1 MNSIKLKGFAALFLL
16 LTVGSLQAQARGSD
30 GETLQSEDLKSP
42 VQSGSKTTYFDLLRQ
57 LFPDLQTDAT
67 AHRTI
72 PFRSISE
79 PRKREA
85 VTGDIKFEFKPY
97 RFKSDGRRLLLL
109 WVNLSSTEAN
119 VGTPYE
125 GEADVLAVFQLE
137 PSVKLLDV
145 MDVKTDRFTG
155 FLEDRPLFHLD
166 SRSDAFI
173 IYSTHWNAS
182 ESYLRVEMLFV
193 DAGRFK
199 TITSLFIYETKGC
212 GVNFTEKPDFR
223 TVADPGRKYP
233 KVLVRVKLR
242 KEADEEGCE
251 HLSRDF
257 TRYYRGFY
265 RWNESKGEYASSSRQ
280 LDRLEKF
287 NEKRLSSP

>member
-16 LTVGSLQAQARGSD
+16 LTVGSLQAQARGSGD
-30 GETLQSEDLKSP
+30 EILQSEDLKNP

-57 LFPDLQTDAT
+57 MFPDLQTDAT

-79 PRKREA
+79 LRKREA
-85 VTGDIKFEFKPY
+85 VTGDIKFDFKPY
-97 RFKSDGRRLLLL
+97 QFKSDGKHLLML
-109 WVNLSSTEAN
+109 WIELRADDAN

-125 GEADVLAVFQLE
+125 GEADVLAVFQME
-137 PSVKLLDV
+137 PNVKLLDV

-166 SRSDAFI
+166 ARSDAFI
-173 IYSTHWNAS
+173 IYSTHWNAG
-182 ESYLRVEMLFV
+182 ESYLSVEMLFV

-199 TITSLFIYETKGC
+199 SITSLFIYETKGC
-212 GVNFTEKPDFR
+212 GANFTEKPDFR
-223 TVADPGRKYP
+223 AVADPGRKYP

-242 KEADEEGCE
+242 KDADEEGCE
-251 HLSRDF
+251 HPSRGF
-257 TRYYRGFY
+257 TRFYRGLY
-265 RWNESKGEYASSSRQ
+265 RWNASKGGYASGSRQ
-280 LDRLEKF
+280 LDQLEKF
-287 NEKRLSSP
+287 NRKRLY